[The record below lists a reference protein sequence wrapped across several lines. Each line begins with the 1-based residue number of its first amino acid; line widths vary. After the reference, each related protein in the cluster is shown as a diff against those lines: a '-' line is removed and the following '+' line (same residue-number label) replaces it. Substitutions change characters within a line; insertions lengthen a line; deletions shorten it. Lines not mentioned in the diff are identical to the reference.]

1 MTLFNQ
7 INSFL
12 FGLFLLVMCSL
23 VYFQFTETKAFMVN
37 QMESDLNNT
46 STSLG
51 LMLKPHLETGDEA
64 VVDTLVNVIFEG
76 GFYQKVQLTWLSDK
90 REQVWENPVVIDD
103 VPQWFIDLDLFQA
116 KTQETV
122 ITSGWLQLATLKI
135 ESNPAIGYRELW
147 RIMND
152 TAMVLSALFLLSI
165 LLMRIRLKKILKP
178 LHEVSIHAQEIAQR
192 KFSEDM
198 PLPKTTEL
206 KDMVGAVN
214 SMSGQL
220 KQVFKTLDDE
230 VNSLKH
236 DKLLDHVSQLPNR
249 LCLTGQLN
257 GWLSQPGF
265 GGLILA
271 KFDWLE
277 EIHSKFGYQL
287 RDQTIRILSNEL
299 EKSLPK
305 NDDNIIARISNVEF
319 AFLVSSAEKEQIHEY
334 IQTLIRLVNQEMLK
348 AGCEPNQGF
357 AIGVTERTEGISRP
371 DFLSQADHALQNALN
386 EDKLSSWFYIETK
399 QEFSREQWHTRLTD
413 AITNN
418 QFLFKWQP
426 VKNANSDN
434 VIHRELYCLL
444 NIADKTVRAAE
455 FMPYIERLIL
465 GAQLDKCLLENI
477 VNQERIM
484 LSDGPVAVNLT
495 RESITDPEFH
505 IWLSRYLKSLH
516 NPEKLH
522 FEIHEA
528 GVKNNIEDTIKL
540 SNIIK
545 NAGAMFGIDNCGRQ
559 MGSLDYLQHIK
570 PDFIKLDISLSTLD
584 SDDQEEN
591 QQKLQVSRA
600 LISIARGF
608 NIKAIITGVEDEAHL
623 EVVKGLR
630 ADAYQ
635 GYISPPE
642 DI

>member
-64 VVDTLVNVIFEG
+64 VVNTLVNVIFEG
-76 GFYQKVQLTWLSDK
+76 GFYQKVKLTWLSDK
-90 REQVWENPVVIDD
+90 REEVWENSVVIDD

-122 ITSGWLQLATLKI
+122 ITSGWLQLATLQI

-178 LHEVSIHAQEIAQR
+178 LHEVSVHAQDIAQR

-206 KDMVGAVN
+206 KDMVVAVN
-214 SMSGQL
+214 SMSNQL

-277 EIHSKFGYQL
+277 EIHSQFGYQL
-287 RDQTIRILSNEL
+287 RDQTIRILASEF

-305 NDDNIIARISNVEF
+305 NEDNIIARISNIEF
-319 AFLVSSAEKEQIHEY
+319 AFLVSSAEQEEIHKY
-334 IQTLIRLVNQEMLK
+334 VQSIIRLINQEMFK

-357 AIGVTERTEGISRP
+357 ALGVAERTDGILRP
-371 DFLSQADHALQNALN
+371 EFLSQADYALQNALS
-386 EDKLSSWFYIETK
+386 EDKLVSWFHIETE

-426 VKNANSDN
+426 VQSFSNNK

-444 NIADKTVRAAE
+444 HIADKTVRAAQ
-455 FMPYIERLIL
+455 FMPYIERLVL
-465 GAQLDKCLLENI
+465 GSQLDQCLLENI
-477 VNQERIM
+477 VNQEQLMQSEEPI
-484 LSDGPVAVNLT
+484 AINLT
-495 RESITDPEFH
+495 RESITDPMFH
-505 IWLSRYLKSLH
+505 KWLANYLKSLT

-522 FEIHEA
+522 FEMHEA
-528 GVKNNIEDTIKL
+528 GVKNNLEWSVKL

-545 NAGAMFGIDNCGRQ
+545 NSGALFGVDNCGRQ

-591 QQKLQVSRA
+591 QQKLQVARA

-608 NIKAIITGVEDEAHL
+608 NIKAIITGIEDEAHL
-623 EVVKGLR
+623 DIIKGLR

-635 GYISPPE
+635 GYISPPV
-642 DI
+642 DV

>member
-23 VYFQFTETKAFMVN
+23 VYFQFTETKAFMVS

-64 VVDTLVNVIFEG
+64 VVNTLVNVVFEG
-76 GFYQKVQLTWLSDK
+76 GFYQKVKLTWLSDK
-90 REQVWENPVVIDD
+90 REEVWENPIVIDD

-116 KTQETV
+116 TTQETV
-122 ITSGWLQLATLKI
+122 ITSGWLQLATLQI

-178 LHEVSIHAQEIAQR
+178 LHEVSLHAQDIAQR
-192 KFSEDM
+192 KFSDDM

-206 KDMVGAVN
+206 KNMVGAVN

-265 GGLILA
+265 GGLIIA

-277 EIHSKFGYQL
+277 EIHSQFGYQL
-287 RDQTIRILSNEL
+287 RDQTIRILASEF

-305 NDDNIIARISNVEF
+305 NEDNIIARISNIEF
-319 AFLVSSAEKEQIHEY
+319 AFLVSSAEQEQIHKY
-334 IQTLIRLVNQEMLK
+334 VQSIIRLLNQEMLK

-357 AIGVTERTEGISRP
+357 ALGVTERTDGISRP
-371 DFLSQADHALQNALN
+371 EFLSQADYALQNALS
-386 EDKLSSWFYIETK
+386 EDKLVSWFHIETE
-399 QEFSREQWHTRLTD
+399 QEFSREQWYKRLTD

-426 VKNANSDN
+426 VLNSDN
-434 VIHRELYCLL
+434 NKIIHRELYCLL
-444 NIADKTVRAAE
+444 HIADKTVRAAQ
-455 FMPYIERLIL
+455 FMPYIERLVL
-465 GAQLDKCLLENI
+465 GTQLDQCLLENI
-477 VNQERIM
+477 VNQEQLF
-484 LSDGPVAVNLT
+484 LSDEPVAVNLT
-495 RESITDPEFH
+495 RESITDPMFH
-505 IWLSRYLKSLH
+505 EWLANYLKSLI

-522 FEIHEA
+522 FEMHEA
-528 GVKNNIEDTIKL
+528 GVKNNLELSVKL

-545 NAGAMFGIDNCGRQ
+545 NSGALFGVDNCGRQ

-591 QQKLQVSRA
+591 QQKLQVARA

-608 NIKAIITGVEDEAHL
+608 NIKAIITGIEDEAHL
-623 EVVKGLR
+623 DIIKGLR

-635 GYISPPE
+635 GYISPPV
-642 DI
+642 DV